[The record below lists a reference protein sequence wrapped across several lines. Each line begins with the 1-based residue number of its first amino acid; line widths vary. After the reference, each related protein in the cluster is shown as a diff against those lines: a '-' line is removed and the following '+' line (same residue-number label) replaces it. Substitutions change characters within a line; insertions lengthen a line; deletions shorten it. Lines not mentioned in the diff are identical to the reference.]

1 MKPDNTFRAPSPT
14 SSELKLRNALRSK
27 KMTIKDGQVIWY
39 TACAKYTPDLI
50 VGEQLIIEVDG
61 RIHDQEFQKTP
72 DRIRQRALTNMGYVV
87 FRVKNEE
94 VQNTPNVIAER
105 IIQKYF
111 EIVDV
116 HNYKSK
122 ITKLDR
128 PSNYNPIP
136 RELAINIQL
145 WAISLNNELNADEG
159 RWSAEYFKDTLTR
172 FHPELVKNQC
182 AMERLILSLIGLT
195 LHKDQDG
202 GLDFKHSL
210 KLFERC
216 IDILRVLFEREGD
229 MAAVHLKNMYN
240 ITAPGFFKNLIFKG
254 GPKINP
260 GKVSIIDKATLD
272 SHIKN
277 FNNNFSKLGITVEP
291 SDIKSECDAVL
302 SKLSNKDE
310 ISKYDWLIEW
320 AN

>member
-1 MKPDNTFRAPSPT
+1 
-14 SSELKLRNALRSK
+14 
-27 KMTIKDGQVIWY
+27 MTIKDGQVIWY
-39 TACAKYTPDLI
+39 TACAKYNPDLI
-50 VGEQLIIEVDG
+50 IGEKLIIEVDG
-61 RIHDQEFQKTP
+61 KIHDQEFQKTP

-94 VQNTPNVIAER
+94 VQNTPVAIAER

-122 ITKLDR
+122 ITKLER
-128 PSNYNPIP
+128 PSNYNPIT

-145 WAISLNNELNADEG
+145 WAISLNNELNADEE

-195 LHKDQDG
+195 LQKDQDG
-202 GLDFKHSL
+202 GLDFKHSMR
-210 KLFERC
+210 LFERC
-216 IDILRVLFEREGD
+216 IDILHVLFDKEGD

-240 ITAPGFFKNLIFKG
+240 ITTPGFFKNLIFKG
-254 GPKINP
+254 GPKIKP
-260 GKVSIIDKATLD
+260 GIVSISDEATLD
-272 SHIKN
+272 SHINN
-277 FNNNFSKLGITVEP
+277 FNNNFSKVGITAEP
-291 SDIKSECDAVL
+291 SDIKTECDAVL
-302 SKLSNKDE
+302 TKLSYKDE
-310 ISKYDWLIEW
+310 ISKYIWLIEW
-320 AN
+320 PN